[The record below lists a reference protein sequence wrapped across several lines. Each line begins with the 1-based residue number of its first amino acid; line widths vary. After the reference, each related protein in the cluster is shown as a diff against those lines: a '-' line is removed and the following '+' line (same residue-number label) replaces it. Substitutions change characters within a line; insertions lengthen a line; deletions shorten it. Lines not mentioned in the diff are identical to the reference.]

1 MSSTELHGGEAT
13 GKRLA
18 VLALAAL
25 GVVYGDIGTS
35 PLYAVKEV
43 FAGNH
48 PIPVTEANI
57 FGSLSLFFW
66 ALIIVVSIKY
76 VSFIMRAD
84 NRGEGGIMALIA
96 LALRE
101 VQDKPKQAKAV
112 MIVGILGAA
121 MFYGDGMVTPAIS
134 VLSAV
139 EGLEVATPAFK
150 PFVIPITI
158 VVLFGL
164 FYIQRHGTALVGNFF
179 GPVMVLWFSTL
190 ALLGLSNIVAHP
202 AILHALNPLYG
213 VEFLFDNKAMAL
225 VAMGNVVLAVTGAEA
240 LYADMGHFG
249 RKPIQRAWFAFV
261 LPALVLNYF
270 GQGALIYADPEA
282 AKNPFF
288 LSAPEWALYPLV
300 GLATVATVIASQAVI
315 SGAFSVTRQA
325 MQLGF
330 VPRMEVQQ
338 TSEKEQGQI
347 YLPAVNWALMLAVM
361 ILVLGFRSSNNLA
374 AAYGIAVTGDM
385 VITSLLATVVVARG
399 WGWGWARASA
409 LFACFLVVELMFLA
423 ANILKIPDGGWFP
436 LVAGMGTFILMTTW
450 KRGRLLLAERLEG
463 RAPGTLA
470 ISGIACR
477 IDADPG
483 GGHLGIPQCRSQWGA
498 ACPAAQPDAQQGAA
512 RAGGTGFRPVLRR
525 ALRPGCRPGRGQ
537 ATARQLLERDHPVRL
552 QGRTRHS
559 AGLVDVRRSG
569 ARIQCARYVL
579 LHRPRDPDSPAQF
592 RDGVLAREAVRGHV
606 PQWRFGNGIL
616 QDSQQPGG
624 RTGHP
629 GGALVSAGSGD
640 YGRFSWPYTAPRR
653 HAELRCR
660 WCRPTGFRC
669 CRCWP

>member
-1 MSSTELHGGEAT
+1 MSSTELHAGEAT

-57 FGSLSLFFW
+57 YGSLSLFFW
-66 ALIIVVSIKY
+66 ALIIVVSVKY

-96 LALRE
+96 LALRD
-101 VQDKPKQAKAV
+101 VQDKPKQARLV
-112 MIVGILGAA
+112 MVVGILGAA

-139 EGLEVATPAFK
+139 EGLEVATPALK
-150 PFVIPITI
+150 PFVIPITL
-158 VVLFGL
+158 VVLFML
-164 FYIQRHGTALVGNFF
+164 FYIQRHGTALVGTFF
-179 GPVMVLWFSTL
+179 GPVMLLWFSTL
-190 ALLGLSNIVAHP
+190 AALGLSNIVAHP

-213 VEFLFDNKAMAL
+213 IEFLLDNKAMAL

-270 GQGALIYADPEA
+270 GQGALILGDPEA

-288 LSAPEWALYPLV
+288 LSAPEWALFPLV
-300 GLATVATVIASQAVI
+300 GLATLATVIASQAVI

-330 VPRMEVQQ
+330 VPRMEVQH

-347 YLPAVNWALMLAVM
+347 YLPAVNWGLMLAVM
-361 ILVLGFRSSNNLA
+361 IIVLGFKSSNNLA

-385 VITSLLATVVVARG
+385 VITSMLATVVVARG
-399 WGWGWARASA
+399 WGWGWVRAGA
-409 LFACFLVVELMFLA
+409 LFACFLAVELVFLA

-436 LVAGMGTFILMTTW
+436 LVAGAAVFVLMTTW
-450 KRGRLLLAERLEG
+450 KRGRQLLAERLKGE
-463 RAPGTLA
+463 RLELSSFLESLAASMPTRVAGTAVFLN
-470 ISGIACR
+470 S
-477 IDADPG
+477 DPNG
-483 GGHLGIPQCRSQWGA
+483 VPHAMLHNLMHNK
-498 ACPAAQPDAQQGAA
+498 
-512 RAGGTGFRPVLRR
+512 VLH
-525 ALRPGCRPGRGQ
+525 
-537 ATARQLLERDHPVRL
+537 ERV
-552 QGRTRHS
+552 
-559 AGLVDVRRSG
+559 V
-569 ARIQCARYVL
+569 
-579 LHRPRDPDSPAQF
+579 
-592 RDGVLAREAVRGHV
+592 
-606 PQWRFGNGIL
+606 
-616 QDSQQPGG
+616 
-624 RTGHP
+624 
-629 GGALVSAGSGD
+629 LVSAQFFDVPYVPDIDRVEVRPLRDNFWSVIIQYGFKDDPNVPLALSMCAGAGLEFNALDTSYFIGRETLIPKLNSEMAFWREKIFVAMFRNGGSA
-640 YGRFSWPYTAPRR
+640 TAFFKIPSNRVV
-653 HAELRCR
+653 ELG
-660 WCRPTGFRC
+660 TQVVL
-669 CRCWP
+669 

>member
-1 MSSTELHGGEAT
+1 MSSSDLHGGEAT

-48 PIPVTEANI
+48 PIPVNEANI

-101 VQDKPKQAKAV
+101 VQDKPKQTKAV

-150 PFVIPITI
+150 PFVIPITLL
-158 VVLFGL
+158 VLFGL

-190 ALLGLSNIVAHP
+190 AVLGLANIVAHP

-213 VEFLFDNKAMAL
+213 IEFLFDNKAMAL

-288 LSAPEWALYPLV
+288 LSAPDWALYPLV

-338 TSEKEQGQI
+338 TSEREQGQI

-399 WGWGWARASA
+399 WGWGWAKASA

-450 KRGRLLLAERLEG
+450 KRGRLLLAERLKGE
-463 RAPGTLA
+463 RLELSLFLESLAASMPTRVAGTSVFLN
-470 ISGIACR
+470 
-477 IDADPG
+477 ADPKG
-483 GGHLGIPQCRSQWGA
+483 VPHA
-498 ACPAAQPDAQQGAA
+498 
-512 RAGGTGFRPVLRR
+512 
-525 ALRPGCRPGRGQ
+525 
-537 ATARQLLERDHPVRL
+537 
-552 QGRTRHS
+552 
-559 AGLVDVRRSG
+559 
-569 ARIQCARYVL
+569 L
-579 LHRPRDPDSPAQF
+579 LHNLMHNK
-592 RDGVLAREAVRGHV
+592 VLHERVV
-606 PQWRFGNGIL
+606 
-616 QDSQQPGG
+616 
-624 RTGHP
+624 
-629 GGALVSAGSGD
+629 LVSAQFFDVPYVPDVDRVEVRQLSDNFWSVIIQYGFKDEPDIPLALSMCAEAGLEFNALDTTYFIGRETLIPKLNSEMAFWREKLFIAMFRNGGSATTFFKIPSN
-640 YGRFSWPYTAPRR
+640 RVV
-653 HAELRCR
+653 ELG
-660 WCRPTGFRC
+660 TQVVL
-669 CRCWP
+669 